1 MKRALACRGNR
12 SSILTVS
19 GEDLQFKTLRPARGE
34 GCRRGVVAEAVGGA
48 LMREEQQL
56 VSSRWAESSMA
67 RGAEEWAAAADR
79 RDRPHQSAGGR
90 IRGVSPRLVRG
101 SADCGAS
108 Y

>member
-1 MKRALACRGNR
+1 MKRALACPGNHLTR
-12 SSILTVS
+12 LTVS
-19 GEDLQFKTLRPARGE
+19 GGDLQLSRKPRGLFE
-34 GCRRGVVAEAVGGA
+34 ACRRGAVAEAVGGA
-48 LMREEQQL
+48 LMREDQQL
-56 VSSRWAESSMA
+56 VRADGQSRVWH
-67 RGAEEWAAAADR
+67 GGQEWAAAADR

>member
-19 GEDLQFKTLRPARGE
+19 GEDLQLKTLRPARGE

-48 LMREEQQL
+48 LMREDQQL
-56 VSSRWAESSMA
+56 VRADGQSRVWH
-67 RGAEEWAAAADR
+67 GGQEWAAAADR